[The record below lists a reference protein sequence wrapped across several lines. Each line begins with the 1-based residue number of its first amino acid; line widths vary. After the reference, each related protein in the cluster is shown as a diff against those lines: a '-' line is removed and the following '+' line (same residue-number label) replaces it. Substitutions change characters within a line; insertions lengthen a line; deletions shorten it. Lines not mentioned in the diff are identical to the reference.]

1 MTAPLLH
8 VELEG
13 PDLLAELT
21 TIANAITPELASV
34 AGQIGQAIEDAATG
48 PTPVR
53 TGRLLAS
60 IFWEV
65 DSGLGVTVSPHVEYG
80 EIVHRRIPYMLM
92 AYQIAEPEIDRLL
105 DRAGDRIIA
114 EGG

>member
-1 MTAPLLH
+1 MTAPLLA
-8 VELEG
+8 VEIEG

-34 AGQIGQAIEDAATG
+34 AGQIGQAIEDAAAG

-65 DSGLGVTVSPHVEYG
+65 DSAAGVVVGPHVSYG
-80 EIVHRRIPYMLM
+80 PFVHERVPFMLM

-105 DRAGDRIIA
+105 DAAGDRIVEA
-114 EGG
+114 S